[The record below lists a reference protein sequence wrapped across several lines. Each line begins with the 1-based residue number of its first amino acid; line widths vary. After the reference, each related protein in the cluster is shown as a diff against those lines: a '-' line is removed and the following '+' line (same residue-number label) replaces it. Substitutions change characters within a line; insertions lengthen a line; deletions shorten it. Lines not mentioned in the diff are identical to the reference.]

1 MKVTIICITS
11 PDSMKVFFRLVN
23 KKKKKM
29 LTSFQFFFAF
39 LLLVSLSDC
48 EL

>member
-23 KKKKKM
+23 KKKKM